1 MRRRNGV
8 RPCVVSMLAFVTLC
22 LFSGIAL
29 AQKSPQAT
37 TGAPLKGVD
46 VKLGRNPGGGA
57 VARATTDGEG
67 RFNLGVVEK
76 GSYTLTLSL
85 PEEPR
90 TTGDSLATAKAQTPS
105 TKDVK
110 SALISIQG
118 AEGGPMQA
126 GWSFETKSA
135 FSPAASAS
143 ARAVPGQDKIIL
155 ISDGVHPIQGT
166 VVKSK
171 SNISNN

>member
-1 MRRRNGV
+1 MLKRNGV
-8 RPCVVSMLAFVTLC
+8 PPCVVSMLAFLTLC

-67 RFNLGVVEK
+67 KFNLGVVEK

-118 AEGGPMQA
+118 AEGGPIQA
-126 GWSFETKSA
+126 GWSFETRSA

-143 ARAVPGQDKIIL
+143 VRAVPGQDKIIL

-171 SNISNN
+171 SNIANN

>member
-1 MRRRNGV
+1 MLRRNGV
-8 RPCVVSMLAFVTLC
+8 SPCVVSAFAFLALC
-22 LFSGIAL
+22 LLSGIAL

-76 GSYTLTLSL
+76 GSYILTLSF
-85 PEEPR
+85 PEEPKKA
-90 TTGDSLATAKAQTPS
+90 GDSLATAKAQGS
-105 TKDVK
+105 SAEEVK

-118 AEGGPMQA
+118 AEGGPIQA

-135 FSPAASAS
+135 FSPAASSS
-143 ARAVPGQDKIIL
+143 ARAVPGQDKITL
-155 ISDGVHPIQGT
+155 ISDGVHPIQGS